1 MQIYMYEI
9 ILPGQESNHLYCGI
23 FVEFTQASLTKKLHQ
38 CHYHNLYSKYDF

>member
-23 FVEFTQASLTKKLHQ
+23 ERVFMVLGIVKAHPGIMLG
-38 CHYHNLYSKYDF
+38 DFFSHALQ